1 MSGIVQ
7 SIIHHCKK
15 TPAVIPIVIFSGGA
29 ALMAGSYLMRLAL
42 QTPDGVGIINRQRE
56 PHNRYQ
62 NKNYKFFTYFDAENY
77 EHPRPRY
84 D

>member
-42 QTPDGVGIINRQRE
+42 QTPDGVY
-56 PHNRYQ
+56 YQ
-62 NKNYKFFTYFDAENY
+62 
-77 EHPRPRY
+77 
-84 D
+84 